1 MSGGSDRSFKVLL
14 LIGASAATAVA
25 LHRALRWVLYPSVA
39 ENNSLTEEKVID
51 VKSELASNEE
61 NKNKIKVDLKVD
73 KTNLEIASPLVGN
86 TETIVTTSAMASV
99 KDKANKKHTSSLVN
113 SLEEDQTKKCSPS
126 WSEMI
131 EEDISQIE
139 TLKIKGGDACENQE
153 EFVEKNRSHH
163 DSGVVSP
170 HNDTER
176 EHTVRSP
183 KLKLPS
189 EEDKPTSINMDITAQ
204 YKENNKVPSPSKT
217 NNDEEKSELDG
228 GLGSS
233 VCDED
238 IRNHTNFNYV
248 GTNQVQTDNNGKPNG
263 TSEEREITSNQV
275 KSQRQA
281 TGGSDSGQGSEADDG
296 IRMAYHFYIPNHLC
310 GKLIGRKGES
320 VKQIK
325 SETKCSIQLQERTD
339 SMQGRYRDNRRYRNR
354 EKDQYLDTDPF
365 ELQIC
370 MIMGTRNG
378 IDRCLEIIR
387 EKFPLQQYQDLSL
400 DQINLPQTSSSGS
413 LILSTQVDSGNQDS
427 SLPNAQQIDNTNISN
442 VTAPTQLG
450 LDQGAMHEVYVSAIV
465 SGGHVFLQQPTHPT
479 YYALSRLETC
489 MYNVYTRLAVP
500 DVSRE
505 VLEPGLVCAASWNQQ
520 WYRVQVVN
528 YDPSSDSCNVRFL
541 DYGGYYTFTPSDLKQ
556 IRTDF
561 LALPFQALEVYLGNV
576 IPPDQN
582 DWPVESAVV
591 LEELVANQVISGRM
605 LGVTEDYIPI
615 VHLYG
620 WINVDGQD
628 ASNNSQQNQ
637 QPRLLN
643 RELVDRGVAQWTE
656 HIIAST

>member
-14 LIGASAATAVA
+14 LLGASAAAAVVLNRA
-25 LHRALRWVLYPSVA
+25 LHWIFESSVTDTKSITKETESVRS
-39 ENNSLTEEKVID
+39 ENLSIE
-51 VKSELASNEE
+51 
-61 NKNKIKVDLKVD
+61 KNKEQKD
-73 KTNLEIASPLVGN
+73 TNCLLEKKNSIVIEN
-86 TETIVTTSAMASV
+86 RTEIIEPNLLRLEMASV
-99 KDKANKKHTSSLVN
+99 KENSTNKQTYHLASS
-113 SLEEDQTKKCSPS
+113 EEKQEVKCNHS
-126 WSEMI
+126 WSELI
-131 EEDISQIE
+131 DEDISE
-139 TLKIKGGDACENQE
+139 VESLKIKESSSENKQQ
-153 EFVEKNRSHH
+153 FIEKSRAHH

-170 HNDTER
+170 HNDGVAENR
-176 EHTVRSP
+176 VQSPELKDSSDSNRS
-183 KLKLPS
+183 S
-189 EEDKPTSINMDITAQ
+189 GIEEVNCKM
-204 YKENNKVPSPSKT
+204 NNVALTPIKT
-217 NNDEEKSELDG
+217 TNDEERSELDG

-233 VCDED
+233 VCGED
-238 IRNHTNFNYV
+238 IGTNTNF
-248 GTNQVQTDNNGKPNG
+248 TDVV
-263 TSEEREITSNQV
+263 SNQV
-275 KSQRQA
+275 EKDATKKLNAASTADAEITNAQMKSQRQA

-310 GKLIGRKGES
+310 GKMIGKRGET
-320 VKQIK
+320 VKQFK
-325 SETKCSIQLQERTD
+325 SETKCSIQLQERSD
-339 SMQGRYRDNRRYRNR
+339 SMQGRYRDNRRYRSQN
-354 EKDQYLDTDPF
+354 KDQYPDTDPF

-370 MIMGTRNG
+370 MIEGTRNG
-378 IDRCLEIIR
+378 IDRCLELIR
-387 EKFPLQQYQDLSL
+387 EKFPLQQYQELSL
-400 DQINLPQTSSSGS
+400 EQINLPQTSSSGS
-413 LILSTQVDSGNQDS
+413 LILSTQIDNGNQETS
-427 SLPNAQQIDNTNISN
+427 SANAQQHEQNTNSN

-465 SGGHVFLQQPTHPT
+465 SGGHVFLQQPNHPT

-500 DVSRE
+500 DVPKD

-528 YDPSSDSCNVRFL
+528 YDPSGDSCNVRFL
-541 DYGGYYTFTPSDLKQ
+541 DYGGYYTFSSSDLKQ

-582 DWPVESAVV
+582 DWPLESAVV

-628 ASNNSQQNQ
+628 ASSNSQQSQ